1 MTHVSLD
8 GMVGIAAGNGFQAP
22 GPADFE
28 FPDIFNG
35 NQVLLAKSSLLLVLG
50 AIVVAAFF
58 LITTRR
64 LRIVPSKSQ
73 YFSEEAYSFVRN
85 GIAQDII
92 GGRDY
97 MRFVPLLTTM
107 FFFILVNNLFGLVPF
122 LQFAPFS
129 RAGFAYA
136 LAGMVWVVYNGVGIA
151 RHGFFPYLKLQTVP
165 PGVPAWILPLLSAT
179 RVPVQL
185 DHSADHAVP
194 AVVRQHVRRPPAAD
208 ALRHRWRV
216 PAVPRHRLVP
226 CEAGR
231 HPVVHPRHPGRILG
245 ADRLGSAG
253 LRLHPAYRDVHPR
266 FSSSR
271 ALTMSQ
277 PTRIPGLTSRARG

>member
-1 MTHVSLD
+1 
-8 GMVGIAAGNGFQAP
+8 MVGIAAGNGFQAP

-58 LITTRR
+58 LITTRG

-151 RHGFFPYLKLQTVP
+151 RHGFCAYLLFHATGSFLVK
-165 PGVPAWILPLLSAT
+165 PAGILSF
-179 RVPVQL
+179 
-185 DHSADHAVP
+185 
-194 AVVRQHVRRPPAAD
+194 
-208 ALRHRWRV
+208 
-216 PAVPRHRLVP
+216 
-226 CEAGR
+226 
-231 HPVVHPRHPGRILG
+231 ILG
-245 ADRLGSAG
+245 ILVGFLELIVSV
-253 LRLHPAYRDVHPR
+253 LQAYV
-266 FSSSR
+266 FTL
-271 ALTMSQ
+271 LTATYIQ
-277 PTRIPGLTSRARG
+277 G

>member
-1 MTHVSLD
+1 MTHVSVD

-64 LRIVPSKSQ
+64 LRIVPSKPQ

-165 PGVPAWILPLLSAT
+165 PGVPAWILPLL
-179 RVPVQL
+179 VPL
-185 DHSADHAVP
+185 EFLSNLII
-194 AVVRQHVRRPPAAD
+194 RPIT
-208 ALRHRWRV
+208 L
-216 PAVPRHRLVP
+216 
-226 CEAGR
+226 
-231 HPVVHPRHPGRILG
+231 
-245 ADRLGSAG
+245 S
-253 LRLHPAYRDVHPR
+253 LRLFANMFAGHLLIVM
-266 FSSSR
+266 FSVATWYLLSPSIG
-271 ALTMSQ
+271 ALYGTTSFVV
-277 PTRIPGLTSRARG
+277 TLGLTAFELLVQFLQAYIFVTLASSYIAGALEEAH

>member
-1 MTHVSLD
+1 
-8 GMVGIAAGNGFQAP
+8 
-22 GPADFE
+22 
-28 FPDIFNG
+28 
-35 NQVLLAKSSLLLVLG
+35 
-50 AIVVAAFF
+50 
-58 LITTRR
+58 

-165 PGVPAWILPLLSAT
+165 PGVPPWILPLL
-179 RVPVQL
+179 VPL
-185 DHSADHAVP
+185 EFLSNLII
-194 AVVRQHVRRPPAAD
+194 RPIT
-208 ALRHRWRV
+208 L
-216 PAVPRHRLVP
+216 
-226 CEAGR
+226 
-231 HPVVHPRHPGRILG
+231 
-245 ADRLGSAG
+245 S
-253 LRLHPAYRDVHPR
+253 LRLFANMFAGHLLLTLFATGGAYLLFDATGSFLVKPAGILSFVLGILVGFLELIVSVLQAYV
-266 FSSSR
+266 FTL
-271 ALTMSQ
+271 LTATYIQGS
-277 PTRIPGLTSRARG
+277 LAAEH

>member
-1 MTHVSLD
+1 VTHVSLD

-165 PGVPAWILPLLSAT
+165 AGVPAWILPLLVPLEFLSNLIIRPITLSLRLFANMFAGHLLLTLFAT
-179 RVPVQL
+179 GGAYL
-185 DHSADHAVP
+185 LFHATGSFLVKP
-194 AVVRQHVRRPPAAD
+194 AGI
-208 ALRHRWRV
+208 LSF
-216 PAVPRHRLVP
+216 
-226 CEAGR
+226 
-231 HPVVHPRHPGRILG
+231 ILG
-245 ADRLGSAG
+245 ILVGFLELIVSVLQAYVFTLLTATYIQGSLAAE
-253 LRLHPAYRDVHPR
+253 H
-266 FSSSR
+266 
-271 ALTMSQ
+271 
-277 PTRIPGLTSRARG
+277 

>member
-1 MTHVSLD
+1 VTHVSVD

-136 LAGMVWVVYNGVGIA
+136 LAGMVWVVYNGVGMGSSRTSSCRRSRPA
-151 RHGFFPYLKLQTVP
+151 SR
-165 PGVPAWILPLLSAT
+165 PGSCRSWC
-179 RVPVQL
+179 
-185 DHSADHAVP
+185 H
-194 AVVRQHVRRPPAAD
+194 
-208 ALRHRWRV
+208 
-216 PAVPRHRLVP
+216 
-226 CEAGR
+226 
-231 HPVVHPRHPGRILG
+231 
-245 ADRLGSAG
+245 
-253 LRLHPAYRDVHPR
+253 
-266 FSSSR
+266 SSSC
-271 ALTMSQ
+271 
-277 PTRIPGLTSRARG
+277 PT